1 MNNSNVQEAINR
13 IVDQIVEKYNPTK
26 IILFGSAAQ
35 NQTDE
40 INDVDF
46 MIIKEEA
53 PHYGVDRIRELYT
66 LIESDIAVD
75 YLVVTYHKY
84 TNVLFLDYFSI
95 LWHGSNQGGCSC
107 QEKVHII

>member
-1 MNNSNVQEAINR
+1 MNYVNIQEAINR

-35 NQTDE
+35 NQTDA

-46 MIIKEEA
+46 MIIKEEV
-53 PHYGVDRIRELYT
+53 PHYGVDRIRELYA

-75 YLVVTYHKY
+75 HLVYKPDEIEKLTSLGEPFIKEIVGKGK
-84 TNVLFLDYFSI
+84 VLY
-95 LWHGSNQGGCSC
+95 G
-107 QEKVHII
+107 

>member
-13 IVDQIVEKYNPTK
+13 IVDQIVEKYDRTK

-35 NQTDE
+35 KQTDV

-46 MIIKEEA
+46 MIIKEEV

-75 YLVVTYHKY
+75 YLVYRPEEIERLTSLEDPFIKEIVEKGK
-84 TNVLFLDYFSI
+84 VLY
-95 LWHGSNQGGCSC
+95 G
-107 QEKVHII
+107 

>member
-1 MNNSNVQEAINR
+1 MNNLNVREAINR

-46 MIIKEEA
+46 MIIKEEV

-75 YLVVTYHKY
+75 YLVYRPDEIERLTSLKDPFIKEIVEKGK
-84 TNVLFLDYFSI
+84 VLY
-95 LWHGSNQGGCSC
+95 G
-107 QEKVHII
+107 

>member
-1 MNNSNVQEAINR
+1 MNNSNVQVTINR

-46 MIIKEEA
+46 MIIKGKV

-66 LIESDIAVD
+66 LIESDIVVD
-75 YLVVTYHKY
+75 YLVYKPDEIARFTSLGDPFIKEIVKKGK
-84 TNVLFLDYFSI
+84 VLY
-95 LWHGSNQGGCSC
+95 G
-107 QEKVHII
+107 